1 MNNSMTLIEFQ
12 REYRTEEDCIQAIFQ
27 ARWPR
32 GFNCPKCG
40 HDFGYRLSQ
49 RRSIQCASCRRQTS
63 ITSGTLFE
71 RSKVPLQKW
80 FWLIYLMSQDKG
92 GISSTRAAELLE
104 MHYATVWFMMHK
116 LRVAMG
122 NRLVGR
128 TLSGLVEIDDAFF
141 GGKTKGKVGRGAAGK
156 LNVVVIVERLD
167 RHAGDAA
174 LVVLPDQSGEAFL
187 QSVESVVEPMT
198 HVRTDGYSTN
208 SMLHGLAGE
217 LNMTKIGKDYSEHGP
232 LENVDRVISLAKRYL
247 LGTYHQ
253 YCSRVHLQRF
263 LNEFAFRFNRRYQ
276 WSQLF
281 SRTLAAAAPN
291 PPVQYAALS

>member
-1 MNNSMTLIEFQ
+1 MNSSITLMAFQ
-12 REYRTEEDCIQAIFQ
+12 RKYRTDEDCLQAIFE
-27 ARWPR
+27 ARWPQ
-32 GFNCPKCG
+32 GFLCPKCG

-49 RRSIQCASCRRQTS
+49 RRSMQCAACRKQTS

-92 GISSTRAAELLE
+92 GISTVRAAELLE

-122 NRLVGR
+122 NRLEGR

-141 GGKTKGKVGRGAAGK
+141 GGKTKGKTGRGAHGK
-156 LNVVVIVERLD
+156 LSVVVIVERLN

-174 LVVLPDQSGEAFL
+174 LIVLADQLGDTLKAA
-187 QSVESVVEPMT
+187 VETVLEPMT
-198 HVRTDGYSTN
+198 HIRTDGLQKN
-208 SMLHGLAGE
+208 SSLHGLAGK
-217 LNMTKIGKDYSEHGP
+217 LNMDTIGRNYSEHGP
-232 LENVDRVISLAKRYL
+232 LKNADRVISLAKRYL

-263 LNEFAFRFNRRYQ
+263 LNEFSFRFNRRYH

-281 SRTLAAAAPN
+281 SRTLAAAALN
-291 PPVQYAALS
+291 PPVRYAALS

>member
-1 MNNSMTLIEFQ
+1 
-12 REYRTEEDCIQAIFQ
+12 
-27 ARWPR
+27 
-32 GFNCPKCG
+32 
-40 HDFGYRLSQ
+40 
-49 RRSIQCASCRRQTS
+49 
-63 ITSGTLFE
+63 
-71 RSKVPLQKW
+71 
-80 FWLIYLMSQDKG
+80 MSQDKG

-174 LVVLPDQSGEAFL
+174 LLVLPDQSGEAFL

-247 LGTYHQ
+247 LGTCHQ

>member
-1 MNNSMTLIEFQ
+1 MTLMSFQ
-12 REYRTEEDCIQAIFQ
+12 RKYRTDEDCLQAIFE

-32 GFNCPKCG
+32 GFLCPKCG

-49 RRSIQCASCRRQTS
+49 RRSIQCAACRKQTS

-92 GISSTRAAELLE
+92 GISTVRAAELLE

-122 NRLVGR
+122 NRLDGR

-141 GGKTKGKVGRGAAGK
+141 GGKTKGKTGRGAHGK
-156 LNVVVIVERLD
+156 LNVVVIVERLN

-174 LVVLPDQSGEAFL
+174 LIVLPDQLGDTLKAA
-187 QSVESVVEPMT
+187 VETVLEPMT
-198 HVRTDGYSTN
+198 HIRTDGLPKN
-208 SMLHGLAGE
+208 SSLHGLAGK
-217 LNMTKIGKDYSEHGP
+217 LNMDTIGRNYSETGP
-232 LENVDRVISLAKRYL
+232 LKNADRVISLAKRYL

-253 YCSRVHLQRF
+253 YCSRAHLQRF
-263 LNEFAFRFNRRYQ
+263 LNEFSFRFNRRYH

-281 SRTLAAAAPN
+281 SRTLAAAALN
-291 PPVQYAALS
+291 PPVRYAALS